1 MSDTNRVGIRFA
13 KTAASEFPVA
23 LSPNQLQQL
32 RYTGA
37 PNLAYTPRTIQS
49 TEIRS
54 DRQISDLPLVGAE
67 AGGDVNFELSAQA
80 YDDVIESALLGAWVD
95 PGRKAGAADI
105 TVITRTAGNTVV
117 TLDDASDFVIGHI
130 VRLSGVDGVGNGV
143 FLVTAKSGQALT
155 LGTVVDGSQAAGTV
169 SNRAAAVFEVVGVGA
184 RSAGAFDITV
194 ASGVLSVVGPSGS
207 FNNAMGDGANL
218 SVGQWIKIAGAATA
232 GNNVWMRLDSVSG
245 STLTGAAPTGSAAE
259 TVAGSLRVYFGGY
272 VRNGVADLDNHKYV
286 VERRYE
292 DHSPVTREA
301 FLGMVV
307 NTLQFQ
313 LQPQSIATGT
323 VSFFGETSQVEETVA
338 NLYGST
344 APTDVDASQ
353 NEVLNTSSN
362 VGRLGRGAD
371 PADQGDKNFVIGA
384 DIQITNNLRRRA
396 AVGHL
401 GSVGTGVG
409 ALAVTG
415 TLNTY
420 FDDRTHLVSLFQN
433 QETSL
438 DVSLKDNTGRSI
450 LLDFPRIKFSG
461 GAPEVAGQNQDVTLN
476 LPFQALLDADLGYT
490 IHAQRLSYAA

>member
-155 LGTVVDGSQAAGTV
+155 LGTVVDGSQVAGTV

-207 FNNAMGDGANL
+207 FTNAMGDGSQSFGWPMDQDRRSCN
-218 SVGQWIKIAGAATA
+218 GREQ
-232 GNNVWMRLDSVSG
+232 RLDALGFGERLHSDRSG
-245 STLTGAAPTGSAAE
+245 PDRIS
-259 TVAGSLRVYFGGY
+259 R
-272 VRNGVADLDNHKYV
+272 RNGCGFP
-286 VERRYE
+286 
-292 DHSPVTREA
+292 S
-301 FLGMVV
+301 
-307 NTLQFQ
+307 
-313 LQPQSIATGT
+313 
-323 VSFFGETSQVEETVA
+323 
-338 NLYGST
+338 NL
-344 APTDVDASQ
+344 
-353 NEVLNTSSN
+353 
-362 VGRLGRGAD
+362 
-371 PADQGDKNFVIGA
+371 
-384 DIQITNNLRRRA
+384 LRRIRSKRR
-396 AVGHL
+396 G
-401 GSVGTGVG
+401 GSG
-409 ALAVTG
+409 
-415 TLNTY
+415 
-420 FDDRTHLVSLFQN
+420 
-433 QETSL
+433 
-438 DVSLKDNTGRSI
+438 
-450 LLDFPRIKFSG
+450 
-461 GAPEVAGQNQDVTLN
+461 
-476 LPFQALLDADLGYT
+476 
-490 IHAQRLSYAA
+490 

>member
-1 MSDTNRVGIRFA
+1 M
-13 KTAASEFPVA
+13 
-23 LSPNQLQQL
+23 
-32 RYTGA
+32 
-37 PNLAYTPRTIQS
+37 
-49 TEIRS
+49 
-54 DRQISDLPLVGAE
+54 
-67 AGGDVNFELSAQA
+67 
-80 YDDVIESALLGAWVD
+80 
-95 PGRKAGAADI
+95 
-105 TVITRTAGNTVV
+105 
-117 TLDDASDFVIGHI
+117 
-130 VRLSGVDGVGNGV
+130 
-143 FLVTAKSGQALT
+143 
-155 LGTVVDGSQAAGTV
+155 
-169 SNRAAAVFEVVGVGA
+169 
-184 RSAGAFDITV
+184 
-194 ASGVLSVVGPSGS
+194 
-207 FNNAMGDGANL
+207 
-218 SVGQWIKIAGAATA
+218 
-232 GNNVWMRLDSVSG
+232 
-245 STLTGAAPTGSAAE
+245 
-259 TVAGSLRVYFGGY
+259 
-272 VRNGVADLDNHKYV
+272 
-286 VERRYE
+286 
-292 DHSPVTREA
+292 
-301 FLGMVV
+301 
-307 NTLQFQ
+307 
-313 LQPQSIATGT
+313 
-323 VSFFGETSQVEETVA
+323 A